1 MSQEIKGD
9 TFSTLDAQLAQIAET
24 DFAKF
29 FRWLYEAVE
38 KLKSD
43 RENFYRT
50 LRNKN
55 SWWINA
61 SRRTLATLGA
71 LALLLTAFAGIA
83 AMVGAEEVWLKEWQ
97 TRSLIGAFVIYAIM
111 GAIALFERGTDLST
125 SYFRHLTITIAIRN
139 LWNEF
144 QLTMLKE
151 YPALLETAGTDPNTA
166 RDRAIDLTR
175 ALCKDL
181 DTLVSTEQT
190 EWRTEFIESLKE
202 LDTAAKEGMG
212 KVKTDLQAAMD
223 MVMKAAGEAKA
234 AAEQA
239 KAALLP
245 GDINVTVSGDFDEN
259 LIVLVDQ
266 VKRHDK
272 AVMKKFS
279 LRGIVPG
286 THEIEV
292 KARKGTED
300 INQSA
305 VVEVKPGLQ
314 NYTITLP

>member
-1 MSQEIKGD
+1 MSQEGNGD
-9 TFSTLDAQLAQIAET
+9 TFSTLDAKLAQVTEK
-24 DFAKF
+24 DFATF
-29 FRWLYEAVE
+29 FKWLYEAVE
-38 KLKSD
+38 KLKTD

-55 SWWINA
+55 SGWINT

-71 LALLLTAFAGIA
+71 IALLLMAFAGIA
-83 AMVGAEEVWLKEWQ
+83 AIAGSQETWLKEWQ
-97 TRSLIGAFVIYAIM
+97 TRSLMGAFFIYAVM

-151 YPALLETAGTDPNTA
+151 YPGLDKTAGTDPNAA
-166 RDRAIDLTR
+166 RDRAIELAR

-181 DTLVSTEQT
+181 DSLVSTEQT

-202 LDTAAKEGMG
+202 LDTAAKEGIG
-212 KVKTDLQAAMD
+212 KVNADLQAAID
-223 MVMKAAGEAKA
+223 KVTKAAEEAKI

-239 KAALLP
+239 KAALVP
-245 GDINVTVSGDFDEN
+245 GDINVTVTGDFDGN
-259 LIVLVDQ
+259 LVVLVDQ

-272 AVMKKFS
+272 PVMKKFV

-292 KARKGTED
+292 QAKKGAQD

-314 NYTITLP
+314 SYPITLP

>member
-1 MSQEIKGD
+1 MSQEENGD
-9 TFSTLDAQLAQIAET
+9 TFSTLDAQLAQITEK
-24 DFAKF
+24 DFAAF
-29 FRWLYEAVE
+29 FKWLYEAAE

-50 LRNKN
+50 LRNRN
-55 SWWINA
+55 SGWINA
-61 SRRTLATLGA
+61 ARRTLATLGA
-71 LALLLTAFAGIA
+71 FALLLTAFAGIA
-83 AMVGAEEVWLKEWQ
+83 AVAGSQETWLKEWQ
-97 TRSLIGAFVIYAIM
+97 TRSLIGAFIIYAFM

-151 YPALLETAGTDPNTA
+151 YPGLDKIAGNDPNAA
-166 RDRAIDLTR
+166 RDRAIELAR

-202 LDTAAKEGMG
+202 LDTAAKEGIG
-212 KVKTDLQAAMD
+212 KVNADLQTAMD
-223 MVMKAAGEAKA
+223 KVTKAAEEAKA

-239 KAALLP
+239 KAALVP
-245 GDINVTVSGDFDEN
+245 GDINVTVSGDFDGN
-259 LIVLVDQ
+259 LVVLVDQ
-266 VKRHDK
+266 AKRHDK
-272 AVMKKFS
+272 PVMKKFA

-286 THEIEV
+286 IREIEV
-292 KARKGTED
+292 RAKKGTQD

-314 NYTITLP
+314 NYPITLP